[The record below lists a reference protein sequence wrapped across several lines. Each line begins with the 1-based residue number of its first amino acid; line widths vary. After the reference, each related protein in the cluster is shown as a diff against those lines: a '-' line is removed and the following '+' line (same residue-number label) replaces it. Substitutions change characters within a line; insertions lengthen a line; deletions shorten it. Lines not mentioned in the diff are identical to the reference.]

1 MLAGW
6 VMVKFQYPF
15 SLFCHTDSYE
25 SHALAYTRQVQ
36 YVAVCCYERNL
47 MEGAETLYG
56 CRTVFTVSQ
65 QVQKL
70 LFLLCGEFSLY
81 LFLFFLLQGAAVR
94 CEYGIILLKSFYREG
109 VIA

>member
-36 YVAVCCYERNL
+36 YAAVCCYERNL

-65 QVQKL
+65 QVQNSFSCSAESFPHTFSSSFSCKERL
-70 LFLLCGEFSLY
+70 L
-81 LFLFFLLQGAAVR
+81 GANTA
-94 CEYGIILLKSFYREG
+94 
-109 VIA
+109 

>member
-65 QVQKL
+65 QVRNGDCSELRSSLSVRSSRSTL
-70 LFLLCGEFSLY
+70 LLLPW
-81 LFLFFLLQGAAVR
+81 R
-94 CEYGIILLKSFYREG
+94 KS
-109 VIA
+109 

>member
-36 YVAVCCYERNL
+36 YAAVCCYERNL

-65 QVQKL
+65 QVQNS
-70 LFLLCGEFSLY
+70 FLALRKVFPIF
-81 LFLFFLLQGAAVR
+81 FLFFLL
-94 CEYGIILLKSFYREG
+94 
-109 VIA
+109 